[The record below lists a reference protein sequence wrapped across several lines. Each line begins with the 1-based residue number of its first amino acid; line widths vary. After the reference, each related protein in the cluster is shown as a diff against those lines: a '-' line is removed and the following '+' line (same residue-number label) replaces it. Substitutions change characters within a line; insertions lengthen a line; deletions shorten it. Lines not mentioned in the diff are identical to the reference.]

1 MLYLKGCDAII
12 QYHCQIGM
20 IIPVNHPFQNIIPTY
35 LEMERMENV
44 NK

>member
-12 QYHCQIGM
+12 QYYCPIGM
-20 IIPVNHPFQNIIPTY
+20 IIAVNHPLQNIIPTY